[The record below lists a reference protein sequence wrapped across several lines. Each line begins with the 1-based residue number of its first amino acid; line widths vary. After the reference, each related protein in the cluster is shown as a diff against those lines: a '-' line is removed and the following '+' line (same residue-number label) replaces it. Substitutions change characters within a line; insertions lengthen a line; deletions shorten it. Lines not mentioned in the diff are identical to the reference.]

1 MFAIHVRFAVPNGV
15 FECSLALIYLSVFLS
30 GIIGLYMSRTYP
42 RRLTD
47 LGNEVI
53 FEHIPVVRRQ
63 LQDQIESLL
72 LKCNSE
78 AATSA
83 LAEFYK
89 DRIRPFIVGQHDV
102 VSHLIRGS
110 SWRYRSLVRAIADQN
125 RYLNDDER
133 QVLTEVESLVS
144 RKHQVDTQYALQG
157 ALKMWLFFHI
167 PATYALLIFAV
178 FHSVLV
184 HAWSGGVS

>member
-1 MFAIHVRFAVPNGV
+1 
-15 FECSLALIYLSVFLS
+15 LIYLSVFLS

-102 VSHLIRGS
+102 VSHLILGS

-125 RYLNDDER
+125 RYLNDNER